1 MFTPDFERPCKHG
14 PFKIEGEPNWTFTC
28 KYLKTML
35 IMKDHFYNG
44 VYSDMTQEKLQY
56 MIDTIKEFIDKYMK

>member
-1 MFTPDFERPCKHG
+1 
-14 PFKIEGEPNWTFTC
+14 
-28 KYLKTML
+28 
-35 IMKDHFYNG
+35 MKDHFYNG